1 MELKCKKYGKGIC
14 KQKVKQ
20 KEIVALWTDPERL
33 MPNIVSV
40 QTGLW
45 HGVQH
50 ASYRHSLDWAAQSCP
65 LSLMG
70 VCATDQV

>member
-50 ASYRHSLDWAAQSCP
+50 ARLLAVYEQ
-65 LSLMG
+65 
-70 VCATDQV
+70 ATGNVTRCGWSFLEW